1 MRITTGKMSF
11 HYEAQ
16 VYQSP
21 FLLKVTPFF
30 AIFAEIPA
38 RFVIHFRLLTITMWL
53 SIGLFSILIF
63 NIMAKS
69 QATFMKK
76 QLEKNRQ
83 KKKEDKEQRKLDRQQ
98 NPTSGN
104 LDDMMAY
111 VNEFGEIVSTPPD
124 NYKKPE

>member
-1 MRITTGKMSF
+1 
-11 HYEAQ
+11 
-16 VYQSP
+16 
-21 FLLKVTPFF
+21 
-30 AIFAEIPA
+30 
-38 RFVIHFRLLTITMWL
+38 
-53 SIGLFSILIF
+53 
-63 NIMAKS
+63 MAKS

-98 NPTSGN
+98 NATSGN

-124 NYKKPE
+124 NYKRTQE